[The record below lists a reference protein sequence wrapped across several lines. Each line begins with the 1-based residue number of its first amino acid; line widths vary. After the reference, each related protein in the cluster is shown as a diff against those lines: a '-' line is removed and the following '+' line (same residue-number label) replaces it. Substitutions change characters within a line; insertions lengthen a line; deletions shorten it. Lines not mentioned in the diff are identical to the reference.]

1 MATSRGGRSK
11 CGCGVVQRAD
21 GYSGTARG
29 GSFRF
34 RCLKRSRCSG
44 AFAWHGRSCRAF
56 SMHCPDLWDFFA
68 AFFADNLCVFIRFRT
83 HKGTRTYLFCYPA
96 NLQSTFAL
104 LALVPVRSF
113 EIVDPRNVNAL
124 RFHNKNE
131 LTLITCYPFSY
142 IGPAPKRF
150 IVHAEPVRAPEKC
163 SQS

>member
-1 MATSRGGRSK
+1 MR
-11 CGCGVVQRAD
+11 
-21 GYSGTARG
+21 
-29 GSFRF
+29 
-34 RCLKRSRCSG
+34 
-44 AFAWHGRSCRAF
+44 
-56 SMHCPDLWDFFA
+56 CPDLWDFFA

-83 HKGTRTYLFCYPA
+83 HKGIRTYLFCYPA
-96 NLQSTFAL
+96 NLQSTFSL

-113 EIVDPRNVNAL
+113 EIVDPRNVNVL

-150 IVHAEPVRAPEKC
+150 IVHAEHVRVPERC

>member
-1 MATSRGGRSK
+1 MWMWCCAACRRVLRNSAGGIIPFPVLEKKSVLR
-11 CGCGVVQRAD
+11 
-21 GYSGTARG
+21 
-29 GSFRF
+29 RF
-34 RCLKRSRCSG
+34 RLAWPQLSSVFHALPRSMGLLCS
-44 AFAWHGRSCRAF
+44 
-56 SMHCPDLWDFFA
+56 
-68 AFFADNLCVFIRFRT
+68 FFADNLCVFIRFRT

>member
-1 MATSRGGRSK
+1 MAAVVECFPCTAQIYGTSLQLSLQTTF
-11 CGCGVVQRAD
+11 VYSYDSELTRAHERI
-21 GYSGTARG
+21 S
-29 GSFRF
+29 
-34 RCLKRSRCSG
+34 
-44 AFAWHGRSCRAF
+44 
-56 SMHCPDLWDFFA
+56 
-68 AFFADNLCVFIRFRT
+68 I
-83 HKGTRTYLFCYPA
+83 CYPA
-96 NLQSTFAL
+96 NLQSTFSL